1 MITTDHENVEQMKD
15 VEKGM
20 LFTGAVAVVVLVEVI
35 ADKVTSHLSL
45 LAIAYS
51 C

>member
-1 MITTDHENVEQMKD
+1 MITTDHGNVEQMKD

-20 LFTGAVAVVVLVEVI
+20 LFTGVVAVVVLVEVI
-35 ADKVTSHLSL
+35 ADKVTSRPSL